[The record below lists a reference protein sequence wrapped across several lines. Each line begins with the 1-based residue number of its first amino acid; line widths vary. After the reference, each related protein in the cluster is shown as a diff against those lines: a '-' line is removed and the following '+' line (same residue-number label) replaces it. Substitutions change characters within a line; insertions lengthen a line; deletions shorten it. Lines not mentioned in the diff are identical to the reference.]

1 MPRIRGSSVDVYP
14 SWVLF
19 ATLVAPVLYDGV
31 NVIFAVFVSII
42 VAERWRKAL
51 VREVV
56 TGERVLERAASGKEH
71 ASPLGAGGRVG

>member
-1 MPRIRGSSVDVYP
+1 MPRIVGSAVGVYP

-19 ATLVAPVLYDGV
+19 AALVATVLYDGV

-51 VREVV
+51 V
-56 TGERVLERAASGKEH
+56 TGERELETAASGKEH
-71 ASPLGAGGRVG
+71 ASLRGAGGREG